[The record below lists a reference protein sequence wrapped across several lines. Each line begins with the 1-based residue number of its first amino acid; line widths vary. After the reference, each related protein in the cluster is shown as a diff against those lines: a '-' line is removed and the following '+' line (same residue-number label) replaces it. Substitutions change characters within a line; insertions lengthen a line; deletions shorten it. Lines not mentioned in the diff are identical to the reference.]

1 MTLQIFILLAG
12 LLLILFGAN
21 WLVDGSSSIAKR
33 FGISEFV
40 IGLTIVGIGTS
51 TPEMVVSFLSSLQG
65 KADMAIGNIVGSN
78 IFNTMMI
85 LGVTALITPLVI
97 TKSNLKKDIPLNII
111 VTIILIVLG
120 MNFTL
125 FGKGQDQLSRIDGA
139 ILLAIFIW
147 YLWSSFKSDTPD
159 EDEGEG
165 IKEYSILMS
174 VVLIIGGLAAL
185 IFGGRLFVN
194 SATELAKMFGVSD
207 KFIAITVMA
216 AGTSMPELATCIV
229 AALKGRGQLALGN
242 IHLNIGTPLTSE
254 EIAEAALCD
263 KNDRY
268 QLIRHAVD
276 RRVIDGYRLWKN
288 NYIAYDLLNQSYKYS
303 HMYEPADVEQFIA
316 YMQKQLDTVEPEIN
330 REDLRRIFLDIYAN
344 PVVTKELLEKEK
356 VTGSILL

>member
-1 MTLQIFILLAG
+1 MVLQIFILLAG

-51 TPEMVVSFLSSLQG
+51 TPEMVVSFLSSFQG

-85 LGVTALITPLVI
+85 LGVTALIAPLAI

-111 VTIILIVLG
+111 VTLLLIILG

-125 FGKGQDQLSRIDGA
+125 FGKGEDQLSRLDGV
-139 ILLAIFIW
+139 ILLGVFAW
-147 YLWSSFKSDTPD
+147 YIWSSFRSDNADPE
-159 EDEGEG
+159 EDGDG
-165 IKEYSILMS
+165 IKEYKTGIS
-174 VVLIIGGLAAL
+174 VLLIVAGLAGLII
-185 IFGGRLFVN
+185 GGRLFVN

-216 AGTSMPELATCIV
+216 AGTSMPELATCVV

-242 IHLNIGTPLTSE
+242 VLGSNISNILLILGG
-254 EIAEAALCD
+254 AALINPLSFSGMTYVD
-263 KNDRY
+263 
-268 QLIRHAVD
+268 LGAVLLSALF
-276 RRVIDGYRLWKN
+276 ILGS
-288 NYIAYDLLNQSYKYS
+288 AYLFKK
-303 HMYEPADVEQFIA
+303 
-316 YMQKQLDTVEPEIN
+316 KQLDRFEG
-330 REDLRRIFLDIYAN
+330 A
-344 PVVTKELLEKEK
+344 
-356 VTGSILL
+356 ILLLMEAGYMWYLIANL

>member
-1 MTLQIFILLAG
+1 MTIHIFILLAG

-21 WLVDGSSSIAKR
+21 WLVDGSSSVAKR

-85 LGVTALITPLVI
+85 LGVTAMISPLVI
-97 TKSNLKKDIPLNII
+97 TRSNLKKDIPLNII

-120 MNFTL
+120 MTFTL
-125 FGKGQDQLSRIDGA
+125 FGQGKDQLCRIDGA
-139 ILLAIFIW
+139 ILLAIFVW
-147 YLWSSFKSDTPD
+147 YLWSSFKSDTTD
-159 EDEGEG
+159 EEEGEG

-174 VVLIIGGLAAL
+174 VILIIGGLAAL

-216 AGTSMPELATCIV
+216 AGTSMPELATCVV

-242 IHLNIGTPLTSE
+242 ILGSNISNILLILGG
-254 EIAEAALCD
+254 AALINPLSFSGMTYVD
-263 KNDRY
+263 
-268 QLIRHAVD
+268 LGAVLLCS
-276 RRVIDGYRLWKN
+276 VFILAS
-288 NYIAYDLLNQSYKYS
+288 AYLFKK
-303 HMYEPADVEQFIA
+303 
-316 YMQKQLDTVEPEIN
+316 KQLDRFEGIILILMEAGYMWYLI
-330 REDLRRIFLDIYAN
+330 AN
-344 PVVTKELLEKEK
+344 L
-356 VTGSILL
+356 

>member
-1 MTLQIFILLAG
+1 MTIQIFILLAG

-21 WLVDGSSSIAKR
+21 WLVDGSSSVAKR

-85 LGVTALITPLVI
+85 LGVTAMISPLVI
-97 TKSNLKKDIPLNII
+97 TRSNLKKDIPLNII

-125 FGKGQDQLSRIDGA
+125 FGQGKDQLCRIDGA
-139 ILLAIFIW
+139 ILLVIFVW
-147 YLWSSFKSDTPD
+147 YLWSSFKSDTTD
-159 EDEGEG
+159 EEEREG

-174 VVLIIGGLAAL
+174 VILIIGGLAAL

-216 AGTSMPELATCIV
+216 AGTSMPELATCVV

-242 IHLNIGTPLTSE
+242 ILGSNISNILLILGG
-254 EIAEAALCD
+254 AALINPLSFNGMTHVD
-263 KNDRY
+263 
-268 QLIRHAVD
+268 LGAV
-276 RRVIDGYRLWKN
+276 
-288 NYIAYDLLNQSYKYS
+288 LLSS
-303 HMYEPADVEQFIA
+303 LFILASA
-316 YMQKQLDTVEPEIN
+316 YMFKKKQLDRFEGAALLLMEAGYMWYLI
-330 REDLRRIFLDIYAN
+330 AN
-344 PVVTKELLEKEK
+344 L
-356 VTGSILL
+356 